1 MRTFIVTKEEEG
13 MTLLS
18 FLREHKLES
27 DSVKSLKKLI
37 DHKCCRVGN
46 KIERFATRK
55 LKAGDRI
62 TLEILEQA
70 SPLSILYED
79 EALLICDKPTGVVS
93 DLAALMRRL
102 PKKQGLIL
110 VHRLDKETSGVLIL
124 AKTKSVYDAMVSLF
138 EQKKVK
144 KTYLALIKGKPENQ
158 EGSIQRPI
166 SLKKK
171 MGGQSLYTVAEK
183 GKEALTLWRYLTGA
197 LGISLLMC
205 FPITGRTHQ
214 IRVHLQSIG
223 YPILGDALYGTV
235 ENYPRLLLHAYKI
248 SFPHPKTH
256 RTITVTAPLPEIFK
270 IILPYSELG

>member
-1 MRTFIVTKEEEG
+1 MRTFIVKKEEEG

-18 FLREHKLES
+18 FLREHKLAS

-37 DHKCCRVGN
+37 DSKCCRVGG

-62 TLEILEQA
+62 TLETLEQEA
-70 SPLSILYED
+70 PIPILYED
-79 EALLICDKPTGVVS
+79 EFLLICDKPTGVVS
-93 DLAALMRRL
+93 DATALMRRL
-102 PKKQGLIL
+102 PKKRNLIL

-124 AKTKSVYDAMVSLF
+124 AKTKSIYDAMVELF

-144 KTYLALIKGKPENQ
+144 KTYLALIKGKPEKT

-166 SLKKK
+166 TLKKK
-171 MGGQSLYTVAEK
+171 EGGQSLYTTSEK
-183 GKEALTLWRYLTGA
+183 GKEALTLWRHLTSAG
-197 LGISLLMC
+197 GISLLMC
-205 FPITGRTHQ
+205 SPITGRTHQ

-223 YPILGDALYGTV
+223 YPILGDALYGAV

-256 RTITVTAPLPEIFK
+256 KLITVTAPLPEIFK
-270 IILPYSELG
+270 ITLPYTEPK